1 MVKII
6 VPVVFTFDKRIVL
19 GAAVAIK
26 SLLDNAKETT
36 CYDIRIL
43 HSDLSLS
50 DQAEFSSLVKNSRHT
65 MAFHYIDK
73 SLFKGVK
80 KNHKSWTEIVY
91 YRMFISEVVIDYD
104 KAIYSD
110 VDVFFKG
117 DLSDVYNTNI
127 DKYELG
133 AVPAEIN
140 SKNMVGHKYFPENK
154 NKFIFWS
161 GFLLLN
167 LKKLRE
173 ENYFKKFMKTAFDF
187 KPRLNMF
194 DLDIINI
201 TCNYIKPL
209 SFRYCVLETIYV
221 FDKLSDSRDYKYIG
235 KVHTDKQLLDGKH
248 HPIIV
253 HYAGQLGKPWRR
265 KRPPEYYLEYMNSI
279 PKKLRRFTL
288 RDIRKRFF
296 SKI

>member
-1 MVKII
+1 MVKNI

-26 SLLDNAKETT
+26 SLLDNAKDTT
-36 CYDIRIL
+36 VYDIRIL
-43 HSDLSLS
+43 HSDLSLQ
-50 DQAEFSSLVKNSRHT
+50 DQKAFSSMVKNSRHT
-65 MAFHYIDK
+65 IAFHYIDK
-73 SLFKGVK
+73 HIFKGVK

-91 YRMFISEVVIDYD
+91 YRMFISEVIPEYE

-117 DLSDVYNTNI
+117 DLSYVYNTNV

-133 AVPAEIN
+133 AVAAEIN
-140 SKNMVGHKYFPENK
+140 SKDMVGHKYFPENK

-173 ENYFKKFMKTAFDF
+173 ENFFKKFMKTAMDF
-187 KPRLNMF
+187 KSRLKYF
-194 DLDIINI
+194 DLDVINI
-201 TCNYIKPL
+201 TCDNIKALPF
-209 SFRYCVLETIYV
+209 SYCVLETIYV
-221 FDKLSDSRDYKYIG
+221 FNKLSDSKDYRYI
-235 KVHTDKQLLDGKH
+235 KNIYSDKDLLAAKKN
-248 HPIIV
+248 PVII

-265 KRPPEYYLEYMNSI
+265 KHIPQYYLNYMNSI

-296 SKI
+296 SKV